1 MLKKLQLQRYRCS
14 HFSADNMGACE
25 NCQKSGVSDLKQ
37 CGGCLQV
44 SYCSPECQK
53 KHWKCHK
60 PQCRPF
66 KLTEVPGKGLG
77 LVATRIIRKAE
88 VVIRE
93 DPVLV
98 KVKGGKSLLEQ
109 FRAHSDKVQSEI
121 LALYHDNPD
130 DSLEMRLQVI
140 FLANACDIGGGVGG
154 VALYPTVPR
163 MNHSCAPSVVWS
175 HKAGSPLT
183 KKVRTLRDIRP
194 GEELCPNYIDS
205 FEVRGS
211 PPPFGKCFPF
221 F

>member
-1 MLKKLQLQRYRCS
+1 MDTLQLQRFRCS
-14 HFSADNMGACE
+14 HLVADNMGACE
-25 NCQKSGVSDLKQ
+25 NCQKSSVTDLKQ

-60 PQCRPF
+60 SQCRPF
-66 KLTEVPGKGLG
+66 KLTELPGKGLG
-77 LVATRIIRKAE
+77 LVATRTIRKAE

-93 DPVLV
+93 NPVLV
-98 KVKGGKSLLEQ
+98 RVKGGKSLVEQ
-109 FRAHSDKVQSEI
+109 FSAHSEKVQSEI

-140 FLANACDIGGGVGG
+140 FLANACEIGGGVGG

-183 KKVRTLRDIRP
+183 KEVRTLRDIRP

-205 FEVRGS
+205 FEVGS
-211 PPPFGKCFPF
+211 KHKLNCC
-221 F
+221 